1 MIIKYP
7 RLKNNS
13 WLKEGSYI
21 GNKQYPYDVFTITSV
36 VYDNGIRIKYKPY
49 KGNMSLDDI
58 YYIPNSFVVTENDG
72 SLVQSND
79 FENYYNNNKDELS
92 LKYTC
97 GTGECNICKK
107 VVDNIIDYIGNGS
120 FYCEDCLK
128 SKKELKFDCIYEFV
142 SKDKINFSQE
152 VMKLLNLF
160 DTICIEKMA
169 DISKV
174 EKFFGK
180 VVNLILHSN
189 NNIYLEEIKDIF
201 YAKPESDNSIC
212 KIKDS
217 IFCNLS
223 LMLVKL
229 HDGSKRNIYIKE
241 IYDKSNNILIDFLS
255 LYNKTV
261 K

>member
-13 WLKEGSYI
+13 WLKEGNFI
-21 GNKQYPYDVFTITSV
+21 GNKQYPYDVFTLTSI

-49 KGNMSLDDI
+49 KGNMSLADI
-58 YYIPNSFVVTENDG
+58 YYIPDSFVIKENDG
-72 SLVQSND
+72 SLIQSREFEKYLND
-79 FENYYNNNKDELS
+79 NYEDLS
-92 LKYTC
+92 LKYEF
-97 GTGECNICKK
+97 GSGECNICNKK
-107 VVDNIIDYIGNGS
+107 VDNIIDYIGNGS
-120 FYCEDCLK
+120 FYCQDCLN
-128 SKKELKFDCIYEFV
+128 KKRELKFECIYNYV
-142 SKDKINFSQE
+142 SKEKINFSQE
-152 VMKLLNLF
+152 VMKLLNIF

-169 DISKV
+169 DINKV

-189 NNIYLEEIKDIF
+189 ENVYLEEIKDIF
-201 YAKPESDNSIC
+201 YANPENDNSIC

-241 IYDKSNNILIDFLS
+241 IYEKSSVILVDFLS
-255 LYNKTV
+255 LYNKT
-261 K
+261 KK